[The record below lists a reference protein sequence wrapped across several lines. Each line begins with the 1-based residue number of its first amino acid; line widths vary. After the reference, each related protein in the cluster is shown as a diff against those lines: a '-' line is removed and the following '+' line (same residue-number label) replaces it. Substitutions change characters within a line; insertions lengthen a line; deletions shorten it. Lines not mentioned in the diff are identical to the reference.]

1 MKMIVDAYQQI
12 LRNVEIK
19 PRKSRKVAKINTEN
33 TASGW
38 FAQYAPALAGLLEPK
53 SAK

>member
-1 MKMIVDAYQQI
+1 MIVDAYQQI

-19 PRKSRKVAKINTEN
+19 PLKSRNVTKTNSEN
-33 TASGW
+33 TGSGW
-38 FAQYAPALAGLLEPK
+38 FAQYAPALAGLWDTK